1 MVKINN
7 NCEPKI
13 SKTLNSPAVSFKG
26 YKITQDN
33 SGKKYY
39 EFFLPTNASDV
50 QLQTMQLKY
59 DNLCKRYEPIR
70 SSWQNYPM
78 EGNGFLKKFEIPC
91 DKFENSTENTRLGY
105 RFKVDGKYFLD
116 NAPTINNRLDDR
128 WNYNVTFNPDVPML
142 QLPHQL
148 YHLMPDNFNPPVKP
162 EKDGSDVRRTH
173 FNKFDGN
180 INSITEK
187 LDYLKKLGVRRVL
200 STPIFGDDRLSSNG
214 YWTSNPYQ
222 ITRTLGTIDDFKKLN
237 VELYKRGMGL
247 MADGAFVNEGWE
259 SIHMADFLKYGEKS
273 YGQNFYNV
281 FGLPVQIG
289 ILPENKYSE
298 AYKNFRVKIING
310 PYRVSGS
317 SLERNPDF
325 DNRKPTYIQ
334 TYDDRFVDED
344 YRTNTEV
351 LRSYPIKNLPD
362 KNKVRTYK
370 DSVPLLCLE
379 VRDIEVENKFKE
391 WKSRKSTPVQEILC
405 SWENFVIAGS
415 RDKKNLE
422 LWNQKVDLPKIKYFT
437 ESTNSMSDDEYKKQL
452 KASYQVQDYFSQVG
466 RFWTDQIDKTLVE
479 YTAKAISA
487 NPTGK
492 SNINDLARQGIL
504 PDALIKLTNNNEV
517 NDTNLKNVQNGSYQS
532 NKDYLPKNLLD
543 CIMSYPLDAIE
554 FPRALCSILSSPYVK
569 KLAVSE
575 DTIGMS
581 RYDFM
586 KSKEYDKQTDKVYK
600 ETDKIYKEKML
611 PLVTEIIKN
620 SRSGSKLLNS
630 GGELTEEGKE
640 LFRLVSDDIVKY
652 LVIKAIANYQPK
664 IATENNIQKF
674 EWNLKELEDKAFEN
688 IYLNV
693 NAANNS
699 KTAADYFVYSLNGGL
714 SDKKRITP
722 EDKKILSDYI
732 DSRLTGLDAGTVRVA
747 RFLVNKSE
755 SGLDWRIDA
764 AEYIG
769 KESIPGA
776 GAFEERWEVLT
787 KFWDRFNTLLRK
799 FNPNAY
805 TIAEVSTT
813 TKYATDK
820 GYSLDLSFKGK
831 KNITIL
837 PRKAQLNDIS
847 FGSSAKG
854 MTMAEYDSY
863 IIDKGKFNGI
873 TEYTHM
879 FAHPSR
885 LVHGAAED
893 QNCGHYGDMDDALKK
908 MLIKGWDSNDRGYLF
923 NGNSSYTHV
932 STGNPDKPRLLHG
945 YSLNIAKFFN
955 RDDKLAED
963 KQGPAVAMRD
973 AFLDSLDIIE
983 TAKSDK
989 NSQKYK
995 DKISGKG
1002 YEQSELERFVKVPLD
1017 SAKIQRLKDAVHNIS
1032 EDKEYKDFFGIRP
1045 FNHNWEDIMARSGLN
1060 ISKNSPDYASI
1071 ENAVQLAFLK
1081 PAMNKYVSM
1090 LKIITCLPGS
1100 ATIYGGD
1107 ELGETGYDTV
1117 SNDYLQN
1124 RNRLHWE
1131 WLDNGNSSFK
1141 EFLNN
1146 YNNEIKKI
1154 YNLRNKPY
1162 LSPLVN
1168 GYTILLKMPL
1178 KSNPADDKGT
1188 DLAAIYRYND
1198 ETDVVAVLNR
1208 GGFNNTREAFNFYP
1222 QDIDYIDL
1230 SYVPDSKCPRGI
1242 PGGLKEGTVYKN
1254 ANINDWEDKN
1264 AEYKVVKENGKL
1276 VIKKVENGKT
1286 EGTKIHIAGPVL
1298 LLYRAKKF
1306 DGNENI

>member
-7 NCEPKI
+7 NCQTKI
-13 SKTLNSPAVSFKG
+13 SKTFNTPAVHFKG
-26 YKITQDN
+26 YKVTEDD

-39 EFFLPTNASDV
+39 EFFLPTNESDV
-50 QLQTMQLKY
+50 QLQTMQFKY
-59 DNLCKRYEPIR
+59 DNLYKRYEPIR
-70 SSWQNYPM
+70 SSWQTYKM
-78 EGNGFLKKFEIPC
+78 DSGGLLKKYEIPC
-91 DKFENSTENTRLGY
+91 DKFENSADDERLGY
-105 RFKVDGKYFLD
+105 RFKVNGKYVLD
-116 NAPTINNRLDDR
+116 NAPTMNNRLDNDR
-128 WNYNVTFNPDVPML
+128 WNYNITFNPDAPVL

-148 YHLMPDNFNPPVKP
+148 YHLMPDNFNPPVKSN
-162 EKDGSDVRRTH
+162 EDGSDVRRTH

-180 INSITEK
+180 IKSITEK
-187 LDYLKKLGVRRVL
+187 LDYLKGLGVRRIL

-222 ITRTLGTIDDFKKLN
+222 ITHTLGTVDDFKKLN

-273 YGQNFYNV
+273 YGQNFYGV
-281 FGLPVQIG
+281 FGLPVHIG
-289 ILPENKYSE
+289 ILPADNRSE

-310 PYRVSGS
+310 PYRVKGS
-317 SLERNPDF
+317 SLEHNPYF

-334 TYDDRFVDED
+334 TYDDRFVNED
-344 YRTNTEV
+344 YRTNQEI
-351 LRSYPIKNLPD
+351 LRSYPLKNLED

-379 VRDIEVENKFKE
+379 VRENEVNNKFKE
-391 WKSRKSTPVQEILC
+391 WKNNKSTPLQETLC
-405 SWENFVIAGS
+405 SWENFVIASS

-437 ESTNSMSDDEYKKQL
+437 ESTHRISEEEYKVQL
-452 KASYQVQDYFSQVG
+452 KASYQVQDYFTQVG

-479 YTAKAISA
+479 YTAKEISG
-487 NPTGK
+487 NPTGI
-492 SNINDLARQGIL
+492 SNINKMAEQGIL
-504 PDALIKLTNNNEV
+504 PDALKKLTDNREI
-517 NDTNLKNVQNGSYQS
+517 NDTNLKNVKNGSYQS
-532 NKDYLPKNLLD
+532 EKSYLPQNLLD

-554 FPRALCSILSSPYVK
+554 FPRALCSVLSSPYVK

-586 KSKEYDKQTDKVYK
+586 KSKEYEKQTDKTYK
-600 ETDKIYKEKML
+600 ETDKIYERQMQ
-611 PLVTEIIKN
+611 PLVKEIIKN
-620 SRSGSKLLNS
+620 SRLGSKLLNAN
-630 GGELTEEGKE
+630 GDLTQEGKE

-664 IATENNIQKF
+664 IAKEGYTQKF
-674 EWNLKELEDKAFEN
+674 EWNLKELEDKTFAN
-688 IYLNV
+688 IYIDV

-699 KTAADYFVYSLNGGL
+699 KSAAENFVYSLKEGL
-714 SDKKRITP
+714 SDKKRITS

-732 DSRLTGLDAGTVRVA
+732 DARLTGLDAGTVRVA

-769 KESIPGA
+769 KESIPNSGS
-776 GAFEERWEVLT
+776 FEERWEVLT
-787 KFWDRFNTLLRK
+787 KFWNRFNTLLRK
-799 FNPNAY
+799 FNPKAY
-805 TIAEVSTT
+805 TIAEISTT
-813 TKYATDK
+813 TKYATNK
-820 GYSLDLSFKGK
+820 GYSLDLNFKGK
-831 KNITIL
+831 KGGSVL
-837 PRKAQLNDIS
+837 PQKYNSNPIS
-847 FGSSAKG
+847 FGSSTKT

-879 FAHPSR
+879 FAHPSM

-893 QNCGHYGDMDDALKK
+893 QNCGHYGNMDDALKK
-908 MLIKGWDSNDRGYLF
+908 MLLKGWDDNDRGYLF

-932 STGNPDKPRLLHG
+932 STGNPDKPRLMHG
-945 YSLNIAKFFN
+945 YSLDIAKFFN
-955 RDDKLAED
+955 QDDKLAED

-973 AFLDSLDIIE
+973 AFLDSLDTIS
-983 TAKSDK
+983 KSDNDLNK
-989 NSQKYK
+989 QGFN
-995 DKISGKG
+995 
-1002 YEQSELERFVKVPLD
+1002 
-1017 SAKIQRLKDAVHNIS
+1017 
-1032 EDKEYKDFFGIRP
+1032 DKEIKEFRKADLSTNEIDALKRAVSSIAEDSQYKDFFGVRP

-1060 ISKNSPDYASI
+1060 INKNSSEYAKI
-1071 ENAVQLAFLK
+1071 EEAVQLAFLQ
-1081 PAMNKYVSM
+1081 PAMRKYISM

-1100 ATIYGGD
+1100 TTIYGGD

-1131 WLDNGNSSFK
+1131 WLDNKPFIK
-1141 EFLNN
+1141 AF
-1146 YNNEIKKI
+1146 NEEVTRIF
-1154 YNLRNKPY
+1154 NFRNDKR

-1178 KSNPADDKGT
+1178 KSNPADDKVT

-1198 ETDVVAVLNR
+1198 ESDIIAVLNR

-1222 QDIDYIDL
+1222 QDIDCIDL
-1230 SYVPDSKCPRGI
+1230 SYSPDIKCPRGI
-1242 PGGLKEGTVYKN
+1242 PGGLEEGTIYKN
-1254 ANINDWEDKN
+1254 ANINGWEDNDKG
-1264 AEYKVVKENGKL
+1264 EYRVVGGRINRYENNEWTP
-1276 VIKKVENGKT
+1276 ICINGP
-1286 EGTKIHIAGPVL
+1286 AL

-1306 DGNENI
+1306 DGTENK